1 METDMEQQQ
10 QLLLLQQ
17 QFILLQQLTKQAQQQ
32 QAAITRFP
40 SNIDAHLRPPPIH
53 RPLTLHQKNPSPS
66 PVPVPN
72 PIPNLQQQQG
82 SDLGQNAQHSQQQQ
96 RVQVNQVELQMAYQ
110 NAWHVC
116 HPGFKRPFSSLE
128 DACERDYLY
137 AYRREKLMEVAMC
150 CFGPDD

>member
-10 QLLLLQQ
+10 QLLLQQ
-17 QFILLQQLTKQAQQQ
+17 QQSLLLQQLTKQAQQQ
-32 QAAITRFP
+32 QATITRFP

-66 PVPVPN
+66 HVPV

-82 SDLGQNAQHSQQQQ
+82 SDLGKNAQHSQQQQ
-96 RVQVNQVELQMAYQ
+96 KGVQGNQVELQMAYQ
-110 NAWHVC
+110 DAWHVC
-116 HPGFKRPFSSLE
+116 HPDFKRPFSSLE

-137 AYRREKLMEVAMC
+137 AYRREKLMEVAMW